1 MDKNRCQILFMEMDK
16 IQSGIEK
23 EVVLEGID
31 EGSDTLSQV
40 ETGER
45 EFIGK
50 ALSFEGLELTFI

>member
-1 MDKNRCQILFMEMDK
+1 MEMDK

-23 EVVLEGID
+23 EVVLEEID
-31 EGSDTLSQV
+31 EGSDTLFQV

-50 ALSFEGLELTFI
+50 SPSFEGFE